1 MTIYVINIFKW
12 IDIVTDDYNGVRL
25 NSEYANNEDFVNAS
39 YIHVSITIFNKLWIF
54 LFVVNNYKLLQLLT
68 F

>member
-12 IDIVTDDYNGVRL
+12 IDTVTDDYNGVRL

-39 YIHVSITIFNKLWIF
+39 YIHVSITIFNKL
-54 LFVVNNYKLLQLLT
+54 
-68 F
+68 